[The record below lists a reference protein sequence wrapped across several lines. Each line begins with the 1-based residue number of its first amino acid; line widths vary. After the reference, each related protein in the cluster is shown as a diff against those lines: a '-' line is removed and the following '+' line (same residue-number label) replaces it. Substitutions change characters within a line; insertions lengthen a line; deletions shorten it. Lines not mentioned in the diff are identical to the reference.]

1 MAGVGSFVLFC
12 SVNRGF
18 FAPPQP
24 GVDGQVITGLLGPLE
39 RPRLPPFLWLVTACH
54 KSSNTPI
61 PGAFPFSIQGRVTSR
76 PRSKRIQSV
85 GLSLLERL
93 KLQGPGKGKRV
104 YREVT
109 YVGPLQST
117 GLWPQPSP
125 TFQSYSSSRLGQVR
139 RRWEQ
144 DEAARGRGST

>member
-12 SVNRGF
+12 KSRLLCSSSARGGW
-18 FAPPQP
+18 PRNHWS
-24 GVDGQVITGLLGPLE
+24 LGPIGAALAS
-39 RPRLPPFLWLVTACH
+39 PLPVVSH
-54 KSSNTPI
+54 KSSNTPT

-85 GLSLLERL
+85 GLSLSERL

-104 YREVT
+104 YREAT

-139 RRWEQ
+139 RCWEQ